1 MPKRCYRKPGDL
13 HDLQCV
19 LWTLIRDLE
28 EVLYADPRPDE
39 ALSLEDRLRITHAV
53 SQVSGSYLKVVELGA
68 IERQMSDLEQLAHGN
83 GHHP

>member
-1 MPKRCYRKPGDL
+1 MPKRRYRKPGDV

-39 ALSLEDRLRITHAV
+39 VLTLEDRLRITHAV
-53 SQVSGSYLKVVELGA
+53 SQVSGSYLKVMELGTL
-68 IERQMSDLEQLAHGN
+68 ESRMNDLEHLVSGN
-83 GHHP
+83 GHRP